1 MTEFM
6 PSHPGGVGM
15 LKMVAGHDATQH
27 FEEMHKP
34 EILTSIGSLY
44 RIGRLEVAATTAAEA
59 AVAPQAGNSNAHG
72 GDSGSSGSATA
83 AAPKPEADDAVYT
96 MAEVEQHS
104 SKTDC
109 WIVIGNFPV
118 VGAHPATLSVPWI
131 HSLSA
136 TITAHCVPKFSS
148 PNPPACGPLGL
159 LCFCRT
165 ADTGGVKSVYD
176 VSTFMTQ
183 HPGGSS
189 MLEMVAGAT
198 LPPAIITM
206 QKMNNGNFRPC
217 V

>member
-1 MTEFM
+1 
-6 PSHPGGVGM
+6 M

-27 FEEMHKP
+27 FEEMHRP

-72 GDSGSSGSATA
+72 GDSGSSVSATA
-83 AAPKPEADDAVYT
+83 AAPKPEADDAAYT

-118 VGAHPATLSVPWI
+118 VCAHPATLSVPWI

-136 TITAHCVPKFSS
+136 TITAHCAKVLVTE
-148 PNPPACGPLGL
+148 PACVWPPWPAMFLPYSRHGRCQICLRREHFHDSASRWL
-159 LCFCRT
+159 
-165 ADTGGVKSVYD
+165 
-176 VSTFMTQ
+176 Q
-183 HPGGSS
+183 H
-189 MLEMVAGAT
+189 A
-198 LPPAIITM
+198 
-206 QKMNNGNFRPC
+206 
-217 V
+217 